1 MSIKISDSYTHK
13 YADGALNFIESQA
26 NDTLDTFENNLQ
38 LIIEKSRSKSGSNP
52 GKPSLIVNRG
62 YMANVNL
69 RYEAGILIEKHAVE
83 QYSFNSPLGGK
94 YLLFL
99 SSRSVKWEIPQLSQF
114 VYFLRKVC
122 LFFNF
127 WTHHYVKQNITVSFI
142 IQKLKHKHIFL
153 KKYKTEKAEESLNLT
168 EWEERKTRYF
178 PP

>member
-26 NDTLDTFENNLQ
+26 NDTLDAFENNLQ

-62 YMANVNL
+62 YVANVNL

-94 YLLFL
+94 YLLFF
-99 SSRSVKWEIPQLSQF
+99 SSRSVKMRDSSAFSVCI
-114 VYFLRKVC
+114 FLEESVFIFHFLNDKMH
-122 LFFNF
+122 NN
-127 WTHHYVKQNITVSFI
+127 VKQNIIHHSKI
-142 IQKLKHKHIFL
+142 
-153 KKYKTEKAEESLNLT
+153 EK
-168 EWEERKTRYF
+168 
-178 PP
+178 

>member
-26 NDTLDTFENNLQ
+26 NDTLDAFENNLQ

-62 YMANVNL
+62 YVANVNL

-94 YLLFL
+94 YLLFF
-99 SSRSVKWEIPQLSQF
+99 SSRSVKMRDSSAF
-114 VYFLRKVC
+114 SVC
-122 LFFNF
+122 ILFEENVFIFNF
-127 WTHHYVKQNITVSFI
+127 
-142 IQKLKHKHIFL
+142 
-153 KKYKTEKAEESLNLT
+153 
-168 EWEERKTRYF
+168 
-178 PP
+178 